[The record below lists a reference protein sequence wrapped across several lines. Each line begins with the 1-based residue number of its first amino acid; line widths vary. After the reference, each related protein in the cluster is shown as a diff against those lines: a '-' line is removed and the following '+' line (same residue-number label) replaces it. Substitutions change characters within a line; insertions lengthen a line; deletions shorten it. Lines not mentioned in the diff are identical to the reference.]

1 MEQWIFSNKGI
12 AIKCGDSIGIESNNR
27 HLFHVEGTVKL
38 SSFCN
43 ICTGFFMHFFKNTC

>member
-38 SSFCN
+38 CL
-43 ICTGFFMHFFKNTC
+43 HFVIYVQVSLCIF